1 MKKRFLMPEAY
12 WDAALLERWLEEK
25 AVQGWRPVS
34 FSRYYGSGKFASA
47 EPRKLRYRLE
57 PLRTE
62 TYDAQCEREETYREM
77 GWEPAGVLGD
87 YRVYACADPQAPE
100 LFTDPSAL
108 RLTWE
113 DQLRRFRR
121 HRLISI
127 LVIVVWTILQFRS
140 LWESG
145 RPVEV
150 FLRGMWAV
158 WLLAVVCALEWLHG
172 NLRALR
178 GVQRLRRQLEA
189 GMAPDTENL
198 DASLRRRRRQNIVSW
213 GICGLVAV
221 LVVSVIGSQR
231 ELPLS
236 DAPEPLPYVAMEVLA
251 PEAAALSMDSS
262 IYQERRSLLADHREV
277 SQFRWNFEASLWAG
291 FDRVRLSFLAEAL
304 YRERLANFLDA
315 WPNAAAR
322 EVTDSRFDRAVVID
336 TGKNQCFIGRMGRA
350 VLMERVRTDRDLTD
364 HLDDFAAVL
373 AELQ

>member
-34 FSRYYGSGKFASA
+34 FSRYGSGKFESA

-57 PLRTE
+57 PLRPE

-127 LVIVVWTILQFRS
+127 LLIVVWTILQFRS

-198 DASLRRRRRQNIVSW
+198 DESLRRRRRQNVVSW

-221 LVVSVIGSQR
+221 LAVSVIGSQR
-231 ELPLS
+231 EMPLS

-251 PEAAALSMDSS
+251 PEEAALPLDSS
-262 IYQERRSLLADHREV
+262 LYRERRSLLADHREV

-315 WPNAAAR
+315 WPEMAVR

-336 TGKNQCFIGRMGRA
+336 AGKNQCFIGQMGRT
-350 VLMERVRTDRDLTD
+350 VLMERVRTDRNLMD

>member
-25 AVQGWRPVS
+25 AAQGWRPVS
-34 FSRYYGSGKFASA
+34 FSGYSSGKFESM
-47 EPRKLRYRLE
+47 EPRRLRYRLE

-121 HRLISI
+121 HRLISV
-127 LVIVVWTILQFRS
+127 LLIVVWTILQFRS

-178 GVQRLRRQLEA
+178 GVRQLRRQLEA
-189 GMAPDTENL
+189 GIAPDTENL
-198 DASLRRRRRQNIVSW
+198 DESLRRRRRQNIVSW

-221 LVVSVIGSQR
+221 LAVSVIGSQQ
-231 ELPLS
+231 EMPLS
-236 DAPEPLPYVAMEVLA
+236 DAPEPLSYVAMEVLA
-251 PEAAALSMDSS
+251 PEEAALPLDSS
-262 IYQERRSLLADHREV
+262 LYRERRSLLTDYREV
-277 SQFRWNFEASLWAG
+277 SQFRWDLEASLWAE

-315 WPNAAAR
+315 WPEMAVQ
-322 EVTDSRFDRAVVID
+322 EVTDSRFDQAVVID

-350 VLMERVRTDRDLTD
+350 VLMERVRTDRNLMD

-373 AELQ
+373 AEFQ

>member
-34 FSRYYGSGKFASA
+34 FSRYGSGKFASA

-127 LVIVVWTILQFRS
+127 LLIVVWTILQFRS

-158 WLLAVVCALEWLHG
+158 WLFAVVCALEWLHG

-178 GVQRLRRQLEA
+178 GVRQLRRQLEA

-198 DASLRRRRRQNIVSW
+198 DESLRRRRRQNVVSW

-221 LVVSVIGSQR
+221 LAVSVIGSQR

-262 IYQERRSLLADHREV
+262 IYQERRSLLTDHREI
-277 SQFRWNFEASLWAG
+277 SQFRWDLEASLWAE
-291 FDRVRLSFLAEAL
+291 FDRVRLPILAEAL

-315 WPNAAAR
+315 WPEMAVR

-336 TGKNQCFIGRMGRA
+336 AGENQCFIGRMGRA
-350 VLMERVRTDRDLTD
+350 VLMERVRTDRNLMD

>member
-34 FSRYYGSGKFASA
+34 FSRYGSGKFESA
-47 EPRKLRYRLE
+47 GPRKLRYRLE

-127 LVIVVWTILQFRS
+127 LVIVVWTVWQFRS

-198 DASLRRRRRQNIVSW
+198 DESLRRRRRQNVVSW

-221 LVVSVIGSQR
+221 LAVSVIGSQR

-251 PEAAALSMDSS
+251 PEEAALPLDSS
-262 IYQERRSLLADHREV
+262 LYRERRSLLTDHREI

-304 YRERLANFLDA
+304 CRERLANFLDV

-336 TGKNQCFIGRMGRA
+336 AGKNQCFIGQMGRT
-350 VLMERVRTDRDLTD
+350 VLMEWVRTDRNLMD

-373 AELQ
+373 AEFQ

>member
-34 FSRYYGSGKFASA
+34 FSRYGSGKFESA

-127 LVIVVWTILQFRS
+127 LLIVVWTILQFRS

-198 DASLRRRRRQNIVSW
+198 DESLRRRRRQNVVSW

-221 LVVSVIGSQR
+221 LAVSVIGSQR
-231 ELPLS
+231 EMPLS

-251 PEAAALSMDSS
+251 PEEAALPLDSS
-262 IYQERRSLLADHREV
+262 LYRERRSLLADHREV

-315 WPNAAAR
+315 WPEMAVR

-336 TGKNQCFIGRMGRA
+336 AGKNQCFIGQMGRT
-350 VLMERVRTDRDLTD
+350 VLMERVRTDRNLMD

>member
-34 FSRYYGSGKFASA
+34 FSRYGSGKFASA

-127 LVIVVWTILQFRS
+127 LVIVVWTVWQFRS

-178 GVQRLRRQLEA
+178 GVRQLRRQLEA

-198 DASLRRRRRQNIVSW
+198 DASLQRRRRQNIVSW

-231 ELPLS
+231 EMPLS

-322 EVTDSRFDRAVVID
+322 EVTDSRFDQAVVID
-336 TGKNQCFIGRMGRA
+336 AGENQCFIGRMGRA
-350 VLMERVRTDRDLTD
+350 VLMERVRTDRDLMD

>member
-34 FSRYYGSGKFASA
+34 FSRYGSGKFALA

-127 LVIVVWTILQFRS
+127 LVIVVWTVWQFRS

-178 GVQRLRRQLEA
+178 GVRQLRRQLEA

-198 DASLRRRRRQNIVSW
+198 DESLRRRRRQNVVSW

-221 LVVSVIGSQR
+221 LAVSVIGSQR

-251 PEAAALSMDSS
+251 PEEAALPLDSS
-262 IYQERRSLLADHREV
+262 LYRERRSLLTDHREI
-277 SQFRWNFEASLWAG
+277 SQFRWDLEASLWAE
-291 FDRVRLSFLAEAL
+291 FDRVRLPILAEAL

-322 EVTDSRFDRAVVID
+322 EVTDSRFDQAVVID
-336 TGKNQCFIGRMGRA
+336 AGKNQCFIGRMGRA
-350 VLMERVRTDRDLTD
+350 VLMERVRTDRNLMD

>member
-1 MKKRFLMPEAY
+1 MKKRFLIPEAY

-34 FSRYYGSGKFASA
+34 FSRYGSGKFASA

-127 LVIVVWTILQFRS
+127 LLIVVWTILQFRS

-178 GVQRLRRQLEA
+178 GVRQLRRQLEA

-198 DASLRRRRRQNIVSW
+198 DESLRRRRRQNVVSW

-221 LVVSVIGSQR
+221 LAVSVIGSQR
-231 ELPLS
+231 EMPLS

-251 PEAAALSMDSS
+251 PEEAALPLDSS
-262 IYQERRSLLADHREV
+262 LYRERRSLLTDHREI
-277 SQFRWNFEASLWAG
+277 SQFRWNFEASLWAE
-291 FDRVRLSFLAEAL
+291 FDRVRLPILAEAL

-315 WPNAAAR
+315 WPEMAVR

-336 TGKNQCFIGRMGRA
+336 AGENQCFIGRMGRA
-350 VLMERVRTDRDLTD
+350 VLMERVRTDRNLMD

>member
-1 MKKRFLMPEAY
+1 MKKRFLMPEAH

-34 FSRYYGSGKFASA
+34 FSRYGSGKFASA

-113 DQLRRFRR
+113 HQLRRFRR

-127 LVIVVWTILQFRS
+127 LVIVVWTVWQFRS

-198 DASLRRRRRQNIVSW
+198 DESLRRRRRQNVVSW

-221 LVVSVIGSQR
+221 LAVSVIGSQR

-236 DAPEPLPYVAMEVLA
+236 DAPGPLPYVAMEVLA
-251 PEAAALSMDSS
+251 PEEAALPLDSS
-262 IYQERRSLLADHREV
+262 LYRERRSLLTDHREI
-277 SQFRWNFEASLWAG
+277 SQFRWDLKASLWAG
-291 FDRVRLSFLAEAL
+291 FDRVRLPILAEAL

-322 EVTDSRFDRAVVID
+322 EVTDSRFDQAVVID
-336 TGKNQCFIGRMGRA
+336 AGENQCFIGRMGRA
-350 VLMERVRTDRDLTD
+350 VLMERVRTDRDLMD

>member
-34 FSRYYGSGKFASA
+34 FSRYGSGKFESA
-47 EPRKLRYRLE
+47 VPRKLRYRLE

-127 LVIVVWTILQFRS
+127 LVIVVWTVWQFRS

-178 GVQRLRRQLEA
+178 GVRQLRRQLEA

-198 DASLRRRRRQNIVSW
+198 DESLRRRRRQNVVSW

-221 LVVSVIGSQR
+221 LAVSVIGSQR

-251 PEAAALSMDSS
+251 PEEAALPLDSS
-262 IYQERRSLLADHREV
+262 LYRERRSLLTDHREI
-277 SQFRWNFEASLWAG
+277 SQFRWDLEASLWAE
-291 FDRVRLSFLAEAL
+291 FDRVRLPILAEAL

-322 EVTDSRFDRAVVID
+322 EVTDSRFDQAVVID
-336 TGKNQCFIGRMGRA
+336 AGKNQCFIGRMGRA
-350 VLMERVRTDRDLTD
+350 VLMERVRTDRNLMD

>member
-34 FSRYYGSGKFASA
+34 FSRYGSGKFESA

-127 LVIVVWTILQFRS
+127 LVIVVWTVWQFRS

-198 DASLRRRRRQNIVSW
+198 DESLRRRRRQNVVSW

-221 LVVSVIGSQR
+221 LAVSVIGSQR

-251 PEAAALSMDSS
+251 PEEAALPLDSS
-262 IYQERRSLLADHREV
+262 LYRERRSLLTDHREI
-277 SQFRWNFEASLWAG
+277 SQFRWNFEASLWAE
-291 FDRVRLSFLAEAL
+291 FDRVRLPILAEAL

-315 WPNAAAR
+315 WPEMAVR

-336 TGKNQCFIGRMGRA
+336 AGENQCFIGRMGRA
-350 VLMERVRTDRDLTD
+350 VLMERVRTDRNLMD

>member
-34 FSRYYGSGKFASA
+34 FSRYGSGKFALA

-62 TYDAQCEREETYREM
+62 TYDAQCEREETYREI

-127 LVIVVWTILQFRS
+127 LVIVVWTVWQFRS

-178 GVQRLRRQLEA
+178 GVRQLRRQLEA

-198 DASLRRRRRQNIVSW
+198 DESLRRRRRQNVVSW

-221 LVVSVIGSQR
+221 LAVSVIGSQR

-251 PEAAALSMDSS
+251 PEEAALPLDSS
-262 IYQERRSLLADHREV
+262 LYRERRSLLTDHREI
-277 SQFRWNFEASLWAG
+277 SQFRWDLEASLWAE
-291 FDRVRLSFLAEAL
+291 FDRVRLPILAEAL

-322 EVTDSRFDRAVVID
+322 EVTDSRFDQAVVID
-336 TGKNQCFIGRMGRA
+336 AGKNQCFIGRMGRA
-350 VLMERVRTDRDLTD
+350 VLMERVRTDRNLMD

>member
-127 LVIVVWTILQFRS
+127 LVIVVWTVWQFRS

-178 GVQRLRRQLEA
+178 GVRQLRRQLEA

-198 DASLRRRRRQNIVSW
+198 DASLRRRRRQNVVSW

-221 LVVSVIGSQR
+221 LAVSVIGSQR

-251 PEAAALSMDSS
+251 PEEAALPLDSS
-262 IYQERRSLLADHREV
+262 LYRERRSLLTDHREI
-277 SQFRWNFEASLWAG
+277 SQFRWDLEASLWAE
-291 FDRVRLSFLAEAL
+291 FDRVRLPILAEAL

-322 EVTDSRFDRAVVID
+322 EVTDSRFDQAVVID
-336 TGKNQCFIGRMGRA
+336 AGKNQCFIGRMGRA
-350 VLMERVRTDRDLTD
+350 VLMERVRTDRNLMD

>member
-1 MKKRFLMPEAY
+1 M
-12 WDAALLERWLEEK
+12 
-25 AVQGWRPVS
+25 S
-34 FSRYYGSGKFASA
+34 FSRYGSGKFALA

-127 LVIVVWTILQFRS
+127 LVIVVWTVWQFRS

-178 GVQRLRRQLEA
+178 GVRQLRRQLEA

-198 DASLRRRRRQNIVSW
+198 DESLRRRRRQNVVSW

-221 LVVSVIGSQR
+221 LAVSVIGSQR

-251 PEAAALSMDSS
+251 PEEAALPLDSS
-262 IYQERRSLLADHREV
+262 LYRERRSLLTDHREI
-277 SQFRWNFEASLWAG
+277 SQFRWDLEASLWAE
-291 FDRVRLSFLAEAL
+291 FDRVRLPILAEAL

-322 EVTDSRFDRAVVID
+322 EVTDSRFDQAVVID
-336 TGKNQCFIGRMGRA
+336 AGKNQCFIGRMGRA
-350 VLMERVRTDRDLTD
+350 VLMERVRTDRNLMD

>member
-34 FSRYYGSGKFASA
+34 FSRYGSGKFESA

-127 LVIVVWTILQFRS
+127 LLIVVWTILQFRS

-198 DASLRRRRRQNIVSW
+198 DESLRRRRRQNVVSW

-221 LVVSVIGSQR
+221 LAVSVIGSQR
-231 ELPLS
+231 EMPLS

-251 PEAAALSMDSS
+251 PEEAALPLDSS
-262 IYQERRSLLADHREV
+262 LYRERRSLLTDHREI
-277 SQFRWNFEASLWAG
+277 SQFRWNFEASLWAE
-291 FDRVRLSFLAEAL
+291 FDRVRLPILAEAL

-315 WPNAAAR
+315 WPEMAVR

-336 TGKNQCFIGRMGRA
+336 AGENQCFIGRMGRA
-350 VLMERVRTDRDLTD
+350 VLMERVRTDRNLTD

-373 AELQ
+373 AEFQ

>member
-34 FSRYYGSGKFASA
+34 FSRYGSGKFESA
-47 EPRKLRYRLE
+47 VPRKLRYRLE

-127 LVIVVWTILQFRS
+127 LVIVVWTVWQFRS

-198 DASLRRRRRQNIVSW
+198 DESLRRRRRQNVVSW

-221 LVVSVIGSQR
+221 LAVSVIGSQR
-231 ELPLS
+231 EMPLS

-251 PEAAALSMDSS
+251 PEEAALPLDSS
-262 IYQERRSLLADHREV
+262 LYRERRSLLTDHREI
-277 SQFRWNFEASLWAG
+277 SQFRWNFEASLWAE
-291 FDRVRLSFLAEAL
+291 FDRVRLPILAEAL

-315 WPNAAAR
+315 WPEMAVR

-336 TGKNQCFIGRMGRA
+336 AGENQCFIGRMGRA
-350 VLMERVRTDRDLTD
+350 VLMERVRTDRNLMD

>member
-34 FSRYYGSGKFASA
+34 FSRYGSGKFESA

-158 WLLAVVCALEWLHG
+158 WLFAVVCALEWLHG

-178 GVQRLRRQLEA
+178 GVRQLRRQLEA

-198 DASLRRRRRQNIVSW
+198 DESLRRRRRQNVVSW

-221 LVVSVIGSQR
+221 LAVSVIGSQR

-262 IYQERRSLLADHREV
+262 IYQERRSLLTDHREI
-277 SQFRWNFEASLWAG
+277 SQFRWDLEASLWAE
-291 FDRVRLSFLAEAL
+291 FDRVRLPILAEAL

-315 WPNAAAR
+315 WPEMAVR

-336 TGKNQCFIGRMGRA
+336 AGENQCFIGRMGRA
-350 VLMERVRTDRDLTD
+350 VLMERVRTDRNLMD

>member
-34 FSRYYGSGKFASA
+34 FSRYGSGKFASA

-127 LVIVVWTILQFRS
+127 LLIVVWTILQFRS

-178 GVQRLRRQLEA
+178 GVRQLRRQLEA

-198 DASLRRRRRQNIVSW
+198 DESLRRRRRQNVVSW

-221 LVVSVIGSQR
+221 LAVSVIGSQR

-262 IYQERRSLLADHREV
+262 IYQERRSLLADHREI
-277 SQFRWNFEASLWAG
+277 SQFRWDLEASLWAE
-291 FDRVRLSFLAEAL
+291 FDRVRLPILAEAL
-304 YRERLANFLDA
+304 YRERLANFLDV
-315 WPNAAAR
+315 WPNAAVR
-322 EVTDSRFDRAVVID
+322 EMTDSRFDRAVVID

-373 AELQ
+373 AEFQ

>member
-34 FSRYYGSGKFASA
+34 FSRYGSGKFASA

-127 LVIVVWTILQFRS
+127 LLIVVWTILQFRS

-178 GVQRLRRQLEA
+178 GVRQLRRQLEA

-198 DASLRRRRRQNIVSW
+198 DESLRRRRRQNVVSW

-221 LVVSVIGSQR
+221 LAVSVIGSQR

-251 PEAAALSMDSS
+251 PEEAALPLDSS
-262 IYQERRSLLADHREV
+262 LYRERRSLLTDHREI
-277 SQFRWNFEASLWAG
+277 SQFRWDLEASLWAE
-291 FDRVRLSFLAEAL
+291 FDRVRLPILAEAL

-315 WPNAAAR
+315 WPEMAVQ

>member
-34 FSRYYGSGKFASA
+34 FSRYGSGKFESA

-127 LVIVVWTILQFRS
+127 LVIVVWTVWQFRS

-178 GVQRLRRQLEA
+178 GVRQLRRQLEA

-198 DASLRRRRRQNIVSW
+198 DESLRRRRRQNVVSW

-221 LVVSVIGSQR
+221 LAVSVIGSQR

-251 PEAAALSMDSS
+251 PEEAALPLDSS
-262 IYQERRSLLADHREV
+262 LYRERRSLLTDHREI
-277 SQFRWNFEASLWAG
+277 SQFRWDLKASLWAG
-291 FDRVRLSFLAEAL
+291 FDRVRLPILAEAL

-322 EVTDSRFDRAVVID
+322 EVTDSRFDQAVVID
-336 TGKNQCFIGRMGRA
+336 AGENQCFIGRMGRA
-350 VLMERVRTDRDLTD
+350 VLMERVRTDRNLMD

-373 AELQ
+373 AEFQ

>member
-34 FSRYYGSGKFASA
+34 FSRYGSGKFALA

-127 LVIVVWTILQFRS
+127 LLIVVWTILQFRS

-178 GVQRLRRQLEA
+178 GVRQLRRQLEA

-198 DASLRRRRRQNIVSW
+198 DESLRRRRRQNVVSW

-221 LVVSVIGSQR
+221 LAVSVIGSQR

-251 PEAAALSMDSS
+251 PEEAALPLDSS
-262 IYQERRSLLADHREV
+262 LYRERRSLLTDHREI
-277 SQFRWNFEASLWAG
+277 SQFRWNFEASLWAE
-291 FDRVRLSFLAEAL
+291 FDRVRLPILAEAL

-322 EVTDSRFDRAVVID
+322 EVTDSRFDQAVVID
-336 TGKNQCFIGRMGRA
+336 AGKNQCFIGRMGRA
-350 VLMERVRTDRDLTD
+350 VLMERVRTDRNLMD

>member
-1 MKKRFLMPEAY
+1 M
-12 WDAALLERWLEEK
+12 
-25 AVQGWRPVS
+25 
-34 FSRYYGSGKFASA
+34 
-47 EPRKLRYRLE
+47 
-57 PLRTE
+57 
-62 TYDAQCEREETYREM
+62 
-77 GWEPAGVLGD
+77 
-87 YRVYACADPQAPE
+87 
-100 LFTDPSAL
+100 
-108 RLTWE
+108 
-113 DQLRRFRR
+113 
-121 HRLISI
+121 
-127 LVIVVWTILQFRS
+127 TILQFRS

-322 EVTDSRFDRAVVID
+322 EVTDSRFDQAVVID
-336 TGKNQCFIGRMGRA
+336 AGENQCFIGRMGRA
-350 VLMERVRTDRDLTD
+350 VLMERVRTDRDLMD

>member
-34 FSRYYGSGKFASA
+34 FSRYGSGKFASA

-178 GVQRLRRQLEA
+178 GVRQLRRQLEA

-198 DASLRRRRRQNIVSW
+198 DESLRRRRRQNVVSW

-221 LVVSVIGSQR
+221 LAVSVIGSQR

-251 PEAAALSMDSS
+251 PEEAALPLDSS
-262 IYQERRSLLADHREV
+262 LYRERRSLLTDHREI
-277 SQFRWNFEASLWAG
+277 SQFRWDLEASLWAE
-291 FDRVRLSFLAEAL
+291 FDRVRLPILAEAL

-322 EVTDSRFDRAVVID
+322 EVTDSRFDQAVVID
-336 TGKNQCFIGRMGRA
+336 AGKNQCFIGRMGRA
-350 VLMERVRTDRDLTD
+350 VLMERVRTDRNLMD

-373 AELQ
+373 AEFQ

>member
-34 FSRYYGSGKFASA
+34 FSRYGSGKFESA

-127 LVIVVWTILQFRS
+127 LLIVVWTILQFRS

-158 WLLAVVCALEWLHG
+158 WLLTVVCALEWLHG

-178 GVQRLRRQLEA
+178 GVRQLRRQLEA

-198 DASLRRRRRQNIVSW
+198 DESLRRRRRQNVVSW

-221 LVVSVIGSQR
+221 LAVSVIGSQR

-251 PEAAALSMDSS
+251 PEEAALPLDSS
-262 IYQERRSLLADHREV
+262 LYRERRSLLTDHREI
-277 SQFRWNFEASLWAG
+277 SQFRWDLEASLWAE
-291 FDRVRLSFLAEAL
+291 FDRVRLPILAEAL

-315 WPNAAAR
+315 WPEMAVR

-336 TGKNQCFIGRMGRA
+336 AGENQCFIGRMGRA
-350 VLMERVRTDRDLTD
+350 VLMERVRTDRNLMD

>member
-34 FSRYYGSGKFASA
+34 FSRYGSGKFASA

>member
-34 FSRYYGSGKFASA
+34 FSRYGSGKFALA

-127 LVIVVWTILQFRS
+127 LVIVVWTVWQFRS

-178 GVQRLRRQLEA
+178 GVRQLRRQLEA

-198 DASLRRRRRQNIVSW
+198 DESLRRRRRQNVVSW

-221 LVVSVIGSQR
+221 LAVSVIGSQR
-231 ELPLS
+231 EMPLS

-251 PEAAALSMDSS
+251 PEEAALPLDSS
-262 IYQERRSLLADHREV
+262 LYRERRSLLADHREV

-322 EVTDSRFDRAVVID
+322 EVTDSRFDQAVVID
-336 TGKNQCFIGRMGRA
+336 AGKNQCFIGRMGRA
-350 VLMERVRTDRDLTD
+350 VLMERVRTDRNLMD

>member
-34 FSRYYGSGKFASA
+34 FSRYGSGKFESA

-127 LVIVVWTILQFRS
+127 LLIVVWTILQFRS

-198 DASLRRRRRQNIVSW
+198 DESLRRRRRQNVVSW

-221 LVVSVIGSQR
+221 LAVSVIGSQR
-231 ELPLS
+231 EMPLS

-251 PEAAALSMDSS
+251 PEEAALPLDSS
-262 IYQERRSLLADHREV
+262 LYRERRSLLADHREV
-277 SQFRWNFEASLWAG
+277 SQFRWNFEASLWAE
-291 FDRVRLSFLAEAL
+291 FDRVRLPILAEAL

-315 WPNAAAR
+315 WPEMAVR

-336 TGKNQCFIGRMGRA
+336 AGENQCFIGRMGRA
-350 VLMERVRTDRDLTD
+350 VLMERVRTDRNLMD

>member
-34 FSRYYGSGKFASA
+34 FSRYGSGKFASA

-127 LVIVVWTILQFRS
+127 LLIVVWTILQFRS

-178 GVQRLRRQLEA
+178 GVRQLRRQLEA

-198 DASLRRRRRQNIVSW
+198 DASLQRRRRQNIVSW

-231 ELPLS
+231 EMPLS

-322 EVTDSRFDRAVVID
+322 EVTDSRFDQAVVID
-336 TGKNQCFIGRMGRA
+336 AGENQCFIGRMGRA
-350 VLMERVRTDRDLTD
+350 VLMERVRTDRDLMD

>member
-34 FSRYYGSGKFASA
+34 FSRYGSGKFESA

-178 GVQRLRRQLEA
+178 GVRQLRRQLEA

-198 DASLRRRRRQNIVSW
+198 DESLRRRRRQNVVSW

-221 LVVSVIGSQR
+221 LAVSVIGSQR

-251 PEAAALSMDSS
+251 PEEAALPLDSS
-262 IYQERRSLLADHREV
+262 LYRERRSLLTDHREI
-277 SQFRWNFEASLWAG
+277 SQFRWDLEASLWAE
-291 FDRVRLSFLAEAL
+291 FDRVRLPILAEAL

-315 WPNAAAR
+315 WPEMAVR

-336 TGKNQCFIGRMGRA
+336 AGENQCFIGRMGRA
-350 VLMERVRTDRDLTD
+350 VLMERVRTDRNLTD

-373 AELQ
+373 AEFQ

>member
-34 FSRYYGSGKFASA
+34 FSRYGSGKFESA

-127 LVIVVWTILQFRS
+127 LLIVVWTILQFRS

-198 DASLRRRRRQNIVSW
+198 DESLRRRRRQNVVSW

-221 LVVSVIGSQR
+221 LAVSVIGSQR
-231 ELPLS
+231 EMPLS
-236 DAPEPLPYVAMEVLA
+236 DAPEPLTYVAMEVLA
-251 PEAAALSMDSS
+251 PEEAALPLDSS
-262 IYQERRSLLADHREV
+262 LYRERRSLLTDHREI
-277 SQFRWNFEASLWAG
+277 SQFRWNFEASLWAE
-291 FDRVRLSFLAEAL
+291 FDRVRLPILAEAL

-315 WPNAAAR
+315 WPEMAVR

-336 TGKNQCFIGRMGRA
+336 AGENQCFIGRMGRA
-350 VLMERVRTDRDLTD
+350 VLMERVRTDRNLMD

>member
-34 FSRYYGSGKFASA
+34 FSRYGSGKFESA

-198 DASLRRRRRQNIVSW
+198 DESLRRRRRQNVVSW

-221 LVVSVIGSQR
+221 LAVSVIGSQR

-251 PEAAALSMDSS
+251 PEEAALPLDSS
-262 IYQERRSLLADHREV
+262 LYRERRSLLTDHREI
-277 SQFRWNFEASLWAG
+277 SQFRWDLKASLWAG
-291 FDRVRLSFLAEAL
+291 FDRVRLPILAEAL
-304 YRERLANFLDA
+304 YRERLANFLDV
-315 WPNAAAR
+315 WPNAAVR
-322 EVTDSRFDRAVVID
+322 EVTDSRFDRVVVID

-350 VLMERVRTDRDLTD
+350 VLMERVRTDRNLTD

>member
-34 FSRYYGSGKFASA
+34 FSRYGSGKFESA
-47 EPRKLRYRLE
+47 VPRKLRYRLE

-127 LVIVVWTILQFRS
+127 LVIVVWTVWQFRS

-198 DASLRRRRRQNIVSW
+198 DESLRRRRRQNVVSW

-221 LVVSVIGSQR
+221 LAVSVIGSQR

-251 PEAAALSMDSS
+251 PEEAALPLDSS
-262 IYQERRSLLADHREV
+262 LYRERRSLLADHREV
-277 SQFRWNFEASLWAG
+277 SQFRWNFEASLWAE
-291 FDRVRLSFLAEAL
+291 FDRVRLPILAEAL

-315 WPNAAAR
+315 WPEMAVR

-336 TGKNQCFIGRMGRA
+336 AGENQCFIGRMGRA
-350 VLMERVRTDRDLTD
+350 VLMERVRTDRNLMD

>member
-34 FSRYYGSGKFASA
+34 FSRYGSGKFASA

-127 LVIVVWTILQFRS
+127 LVIVVWTVWQFRS

-198 DASLRRRRRQNIVSW
+198 DESLRRRRRQNVVSW

-221 LVVSVIGSQR
+221 LAVSVIGSQR
-231 ELPLS
+231 EMPLS

-251 PEAAALSMDSS
+251 PEEAALPLDSS
-262 IYQERRSLLADHREV
+262 LYRERRSLLTDHREI
-277 SQFRWNFEASLWAG
+277 SQFRWNFEASLWAE
-291 FDRVRLSFLAEAL
+291 FDRVRLPILAEAL

-315 WPNAAAR
+315 WPEMAVR

-336 TGKNQCFIGRMGRA
+336 AGENQCFIGRMGRA
-350 VLMERVRTDRDLTD
+350 VLMERVRTDRNLMD

>member
-34 FSRYYGSGKFASA
+34 FSRYGSGKFASA

-127 LVIVVWTILQFRS
+127 LVIVVWTVWQFRS

-251 PEAAALSMDSS
+251 PEASALPLDSS
-262 IYQERRSLLADHREV
+262 LYRERRSLLTDHREV
-277 SQFRWNFEASLWAG
+277 SQFRWDLEASLWAE
-291 FDRVRLSFLAEAL
+291 FDRVRLPILAEAL

-315 WPNAAAR
+315 WPEMAVQ

>member
-34 FSRYYGSGKFASA
+34 FSRYGSGKFESA

-127 LVIVVWTILQFRS
+127 LVIVVWTVWQFRS

-198 DASLRRRRRQNIVSW
+198 DESLRRRRRQNVVSW

-221 LVVSVIGSQR
+221 LAVSVIGSQR
-231 ELPLS
+231 EMPLS

-251 PEAAALSMDSS
+251 PEEAALPLDSS
-262 IYQERRSLLADHREV
+262 LYRERRSLLTDHREI
-277 SQFRWNFEASLWAG
+277 SQFRWNFEASLWAE
-291 FDRVRLSFLAEAL
+291 FDRVRLPILAEAL

-315 WPNAAAR
+315 WPEMAVR

-336 TGKNQCFIGRMGRA
+336 AGENQCFIGRMGRA
-350 VLMERVRTDRDLTD
+350 VLMERVRTDRNLMD

>member
-34 FSRYYGSGKFASA
+34 FSRYGSGKFESA

-127 LVIVVWTILQFRS
+127 LLIVVWTILQFRS

-198 DASLRRRRRQNIVSW
+198 DESLRRRRRQNVVSW

-221 LVVSVIGSQR
+221 LAVSVIGSQR

-251 PEAAALSMDSS
+251 PEEAALPLDSS
-262 IYQERRSLLADHREV
+262 LYRERRSLLTDHREV
-277 SQFRWNFEASLWAG
+277 SQFRWDLKASLWAE
-291 FDRVRLSFLAEAL
+291 FDRVRLPILAEAL

-315 WPNAAAR
+315 WPEMAVR

-336 TGKNQCFIGRMGRA
+336 AGENQCFIGRMGRA

-373 AELQ
+373 AEFQ

>member
-1 MKKRFLMPEAY
+1 VKKRFLMPEAY

-34 FSRYYGSGKFASA
+34 FSRYGSGKFESA

-127 LVIVVWTILQFRS
+127 LLIVVWTILQFRS

-198 DASLRRRRRQNIVSW
+198 DESLRRRRRQNVVSW

-221 LVVSVIGSQR
+221 LAVSVIGSQR
-231 ELPLS
+231 EMPLS

-251 PEAAALSMDSS
+251 PEEAALPLDSS
-262 IYQERRSLLADHREV
+262 LYRERRSLLTDHREI
-277 SQFRWNFEASLWAG
+277 SQFRWNFEASLWAE
-291 FDRVRLSFLAEAL
+291 FDRVRLPILAEAL

-315 WPNAAAR
+315 WPEMAVR

-336 TGKNQCFIGRMGRA
+336 AGENQCFIGRMGRA
-350 VLMERVRTDRDLTD
+350 VLMERVRTDRNLMD

>member
-34 FSRYYGSGKFASA
+34 FSRYGSGKFESA
-47 EPRKLRYRLE
+47 VPRKLRYRLE

-158 WLLAVVCALEWLHG
+158 WLFAVVCALEWLHG

-178 GVQRLRRQLEA
+178 GVRQLRRQLEA

-198 DASLRRRRRQNIVSW
+198 DESLRRRRRQNVVSW

-221 LVVSVIGSQR
+221 LAVSVIGSQR

-262 IYQERRSLLADHREV
+262 IYQERRSLLTDHREI
-277 SQFRWNFEASLWAG
+277 SQFRWDLEASLWAE
-291 FDRVRLSFLAEAL
+291 FDRVRLPILAEAL

-315 WPNAAAR
+315 WPEMAVR

-336 TGKNQCFIGRMGRA
+336 AGENQCFIGRMGRA
-350 VLMERVRTDRDLTD
+350 VLMERVRTDRNLMD

>member
-12 WDAALLERWLEEK
+12 WDATLLERWLEEK

-34 FSRYYGSGKFASA
+34 FSRYGSGKFASA

-178 GVQRLRRQLEA
+178 GVRQLRRQLEA

-198 DASLRRRRRQNIVSW
+198 DESLRRRRRQNVVSW

-221 LVVSVIGSQR
+221 LAVSVIGSQR

-251 PEAAALSMDSS
+251 PEEAALPLDSS
-262 IYQERRSLLADHREV
+262 LYRERRSLLTDHREI
-277 SQFRWNFEASLWAG
+277 SQFRWDLEASLWAE
-291 FDRVRLSFLAEAL
+291 FDRVRLPILAEAL

-315 WPNAAAR
+315 WPEMAVR

-336 TGKNQCFIGRMGRA
+336 AGKNQCFIGRMGRT
-350 VLMERVRTDRDLTD
+350 VLMERVRTDRNLMD

>member
-34 FSRYYGSGKFASA
+34 FSRYGSGKFESA

-127 LVIVVWTILQFRS
+127 LLIVVWTILQFRS

-198 DASLRRRRRQNIVSW
+198 DESLRRRRRQNVVSW

-221 LVVSVIGSQR
+221 LAVSVIGSQR
-231 ELPLS
+231 EMPLS

-251 PEAAALSMDSS
+251 PEEAALPLDSS
-262 IYQERRSLLADHREV
+262 LYRERRSLLTDHREI
-277 SQFRWNFEASLWAG
+277 SQFRWNFEASLWAE
-291 FDRVRLSFLAEAL
+291 FDRVRLPILAEAL

-315 WPNAAAR
+315 WPEMAVR

-336 TGKNQCFIGRMGRA
+336 AGENQCFIGRMGRA
-350 VLMERVRTDRDLTD
+350 VLMERVRTDRNLMD